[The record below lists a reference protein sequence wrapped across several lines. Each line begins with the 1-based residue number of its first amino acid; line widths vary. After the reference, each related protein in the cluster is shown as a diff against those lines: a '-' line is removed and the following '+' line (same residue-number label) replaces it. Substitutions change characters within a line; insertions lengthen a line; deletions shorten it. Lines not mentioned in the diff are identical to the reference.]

1 MLENYSEMLEEL
13 EAELITDSHAHES
26 DVIVSEYIDCA
37 IKAVDVLQN
46 YIKTMNE
53 VYDVDINTPK
63 KLICPTC
70 KNEFKLAKRCPHCG
84 QLFMQ

>member
-13 EAELITDSHAHES
+13 EAELITDSHAHAS

-53 VYDVDINTPK
+53 VYDNQYYEESS
-63 KLICPTC
+63 L
-70 KNEFKLAKRCPHCG
+70 N
-84 QLFMQ
+84 